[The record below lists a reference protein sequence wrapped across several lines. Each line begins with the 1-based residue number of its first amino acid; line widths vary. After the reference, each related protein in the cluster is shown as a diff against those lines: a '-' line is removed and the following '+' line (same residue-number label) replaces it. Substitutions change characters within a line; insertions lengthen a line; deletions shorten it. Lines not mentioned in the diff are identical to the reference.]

1 MHGTAPAPAS
11 RPVAGV
17 LLALNVS
24 IGCVAF
30 TLVKISLEEL
40 SPMGVAFGRVTASAL
55 LFLTVALAQPWRRTP
70 IPREHRATIVLIGLS
85 GSAGFHI
92 LFQWGQERVSVPIAT
107 VVMACTPVTVAL
119 LEVLFLRHRLTSRH
133 LVGVA
138 LSTAGCI
145 VIGLGTDGGSS
156 SIWGALAIAAAMVMW
171 AAGTVATRSIAGQ
184 YDSWWLNTPGTV
196 IGMGIMLLVE
206 LPAIGEFGSITW
218 KAWLAVIWLGT
229 ASSAFIYYTMTR
241 AMTVFSATFAMGTG
255 TVVTP
260 GSMLV
265 AWAVLG
271 EAPGVA
277 GAVGGAMAIAGVL
290 LVLSTEARS
299 R

>member
-1 MHGTAPAPAS
+1 MHGQPPAPAS

-55 LFLTVALAQPWRRTP
+55 LFMLVTGLQPWRRTP
-70 IPREHRATIVLIGLS
+70 IPREHRLRIVLIGLS

-119 LEVLFLRHRLTSRH
+119 LEVVFLQHRLTSRH
-133 LVGVA
+133 LVGVG
-138 LSTAGCI
+138 LSTAGCV

-156 SIWGALAIAAAMVMW
+156 SLWGALAIAAAMLMW
-171 AAGTVATRSIAGQ
+171 AAGTVSTRAIADR

-196 IGMGIMLLVE
+196 IGMVIMLLVE

-271 EAPGVA
+271 EAPGA
-277 GAVGGAMAIAGVL
+277 SGALGGAMAIAGVL
-290 LVLSTEARS
+290 LVLSTEAR
-299 R
+299 RP